1 MARHAAGWGRLCAAA
16 GRSRVCVCRACRFS
30 DLAKRKRRCDMTSMR
45 QVTSAQGEQLARE
58 CAPPPPACSAHTC
71 EALPTLTAP
80 PRTLPR
86 PDDMKFF
93 ETSARSG
100 QNVTEAFITLAT
112 DVKERL
118 LKAGGEPQTGGV
130 NLGQAQKAPGKKGCC

>member
-1 MARHAAGWGRLCAAA
+1 M
-16 GRSRVCVCRACRFS
+16 
-30 DLAKRKRRCDMTSMR
+30 
-45 QVTSAQGEQLARE
+45 
-58 CAPPPPACSAHTC
+58 PP
-71 EALPTLTAP
+71 LTARP
-80 PRTLPR
+80 HRTLPR
-86 PDDMKFF
+86 ADDMKFF

-130 NLGQAQKAPGKKGCC
+130 NLGQAQKAPRKKGCC

>member
-1 MARHAAGWGRLCAAA
+1 
-16 GRSRVCVCRACRFS
+16 
-30 DLAKRKRRCDMTSMR
+30 
-45 QVTSAQGEQLARE
+45 
-58 CAPPPPACSAHTC
+58 
-71 EALPTLTAP
+71 
-80 PRTLPR
+80 
-86 PDDMKFF
+86 MKFF

-130 NLGQAQKAPGKKGCC
+130 NLGQAQKAPRKKGCC